1 MADST
6 VVRQH
11 VNALV
16 VETRQRVGLVSKG
29 VGLLWAV
36 ELVDRAL
43 FSGGLDQFGVHP
55 RSLMGLAGVLFAPF
69 LHANWAHLIGNT
81 FAFIPLAFLASS
93 RRVLDVWVVSVVG
106 AASAG
111 LGAWLF
117 GDPNSVHVGASGVIF
132 AYLGFL
138 LGRGVF
144 ERSVGSVLLSLF
156 VTFFFGG
163 MLTGVLPV
171 LAGAGISW
179 ESHLFGFLGG
189 LLVSKVLG
197 DALRTRRR

>member
-1 MADST
+1 MADSSA
-6 VVRQH
+6 VKHQ

-29 VGLLWAV
+29 VGLLWAA
-36 ELVDRAL
+36 ELVDRL
-43 FSGGLDQFGVHP
+43 VFTGGLDAFGVHP
-55 RSLMGLAGVLFAPF
+55 RSMMGLGGILFAPF

-93 RRVLDVWVVSVVG
+93 RRVVDVWVVSVVG
-106 AASAG
+106 AAAAG

-117 GDPNSVHVGASGVIF
+117 GDPNSVHIGASGVIF

-138 LGRGVF
+138 LGRGFF
-144 ERSVGSVLLSLF
+144 ERSAGAILLSLF

-197 DALRTRRR
+197 DALRKRRR